1 MGTTGAGKTTITR
14 LLFRFYDVVSG
25 DDGNKEAKNMVFVF
39 LNVVSVMTSWV
50 RRTPARL
57 FWLIA
62 RHFLSDMVEPPPDC
76 RYCRRWP
83 SSGSLD
89 CCTLC
94 RCCFQ
99 LSRFS
104 HDPSLTPER
113 YDNLVSRLT
122 GVLGEL
128 TVHSS
133 FPLHLGRS
141 ESPRGNRGHHTHRR
155 APSPSRSPSSPSPRH
170 SPRAAGGRD
179 RRSRSSGRRSE
190 REHQHEREAWAPTLR
205 HQRNPERGEHQGFA
219 SRSPASGG
227 NRIPSPP
234 PPPRKTRIELK
245 PPPTPPPRRSE
256 SDRASQFD
264 QGQAASKIPPT
275 PPPPNRTGGATPGPK
290 TTVEARGKGKG
301 KAKSKKGFTASPEI
315 PKKKKKNRGVKRLA
329 YWAERLAQK
338 GRGKGSSQ
346 AAAGTEAPE
355 REVSPEDTSAAD
367 TGERGSAD
375 QALAERADRWA
386 DASEE
391 TGS

>member
-1 MGTTGAGKTTITR
+1 
-14 LLFRFYDVVSG
+14 
-25 DDGNKEAKNMVFVF
+25 
-39 LNVVSVMTSWV
+39 MTSWV

-141 ESPRGNRGHHTHRR
+141 ESPRRNRGHHTHRR

-256 SDRASQFD
+256 IGLPSL
-264 QGQAASKIPPT
+264 I
-275 PPPPNRTGGATPGPK
+275 
-290 TTVEARGKGKG
+290 RGKLPLRSLLLRLLQTGLVGLLLGQRQQSRPEEKERAKLNPRKGLQLVRKSQRKRKRTEVSSAWLTGLNVLPKRDVGKVR
-301 KAKSKKGFTASPEI
+301 
-315 PKKKKKNRGVKRLA
+315 PKQLQALRL
-329 YWAERLAQK
+329 LK
-338 GRGKGSSQ
+338 GRFLLRILQ
-346 AAAGTEAPE
+346 
-355 REVSPEDTSAAD
+355 
-367 TGERGSAD
+367 
-375 QALAERADRWA
+375 L
-386 DASEE
+386 
-391 TGS
+391 